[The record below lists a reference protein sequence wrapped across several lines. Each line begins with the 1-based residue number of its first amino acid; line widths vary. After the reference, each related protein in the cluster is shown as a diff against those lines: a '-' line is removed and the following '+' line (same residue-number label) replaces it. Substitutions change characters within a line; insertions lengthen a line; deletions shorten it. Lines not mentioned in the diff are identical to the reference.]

1 MGDLGLGKEFHMMT
15 SEKNRWIP
23 TLLET
28 SMSQVGPTTPVPW
41 LGPIL
46 HKMPKAGHHSR
57 AWLEFVGSQVRE
69 RVDKQVDRADVSAS
83 PPAFWCSRL
92 TRQIISHLVAAY
104 NESEKKDVDYQWLRG
119 DTRLTIV
126 GGSDTTAA
134 TLTFL
139 FYHLAKD
146 PSQVD
151 KLRAELEPLLDGKTR
166 LDARDVAK
174 AQHLNGVIQEALR
187 LHPAIP
193 SGFPRL
199 TPPEG
204 IMVSG
209 TYIPGDTVVVLP
221 VYAMQHDENNYA
233 DADQFVPERWYSRPE
248 MIKNREAF
256 LTWNIGELGNLRVLS
271 SPV

>member
-1 MGDLGLGKEFHMMT
+1 M
-15 SEKNRWIP
+15 
-23 TLLET
+23 
-28 SMSQVGPTTPVPW
+28 
-41 LGPIL
+41 
-46 HKMPKAGHHSR
+46 
-57 AWLEFVGSQVRE
+57 
-69 RVDKQVDRADVSAS
+69 
-83 PPAFWCSRL
+83 
-92 TRQIISHLVAAY
+92 AAY

-151 KLRAELEPLLDGKTR
+151 KLRAELEPLLNGKTR
-166 LDARDVAK
+166 LDAKDVAK

-204 IMVSG
+204 ITVSG
-209 TYIPGDTVVVLP
+209 TYIPGDMIVVLP
-221 VYAMQHDENNYA
+221 VYAMQHDENNYE
-233 DADQFVPERWYSRPE
+233 DAEKFVPERWYSRPE

-256 LTWNIGELGNLRVLS
+256 LTWNIGEPACLLFLRTRSNCRRHERLHWTGVGDHRDARPDHALDPELQDGQVRARRGRRAADDADQGPFYAGCDTVEAHFREEVVGVWIDCLRKS
-271 SPV
+271 ALDQNTTECGL